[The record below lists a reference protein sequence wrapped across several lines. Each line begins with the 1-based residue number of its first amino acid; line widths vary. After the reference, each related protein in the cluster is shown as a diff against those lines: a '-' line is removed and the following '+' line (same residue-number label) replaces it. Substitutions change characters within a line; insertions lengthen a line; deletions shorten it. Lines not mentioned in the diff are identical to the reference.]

1 MATWDYRIIDF
12 GEHLAL
18 HEVHY
23 DEAGKPT
30 NYTQGP
36 VTFVADPGCRDEIV
50 SELTMALQDATSK
63 PVLSVGEF
71 AA

>member
-1 MATWDYRIIDF
+1 MTWNYRIIDF
-12 GEHLAL
+12 GDHLAL

-30 NYTQGP
+30 SYTAEP
-36 VTFVADPGCRDEIV
+36 ATFVVDPDCGHEIV

-63 PVLSVGEF
+63 PVLAVGEF
-71 AA
+71 N